1 MKIYAAEEKK
11 KIARIL
17 KLSRIGQLYLVFSNK
32 HATYTFHL
40 RLKCQRGRGGGRDC
54 SPNIFF

>member
-32 HATYTFHL
+32 HAAYTFHL
-40 RLKCQRGRGGGRDC
+40 
-54 SPNIFF
+54 